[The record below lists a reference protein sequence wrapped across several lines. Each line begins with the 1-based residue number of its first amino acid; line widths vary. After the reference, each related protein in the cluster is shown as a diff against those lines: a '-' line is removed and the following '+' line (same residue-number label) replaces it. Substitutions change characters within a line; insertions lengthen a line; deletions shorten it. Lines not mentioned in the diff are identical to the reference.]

1 MGRKYMGVPV
11 PAGYEK
17 AGDLPSFQT
26 GVRITLEHVA
36 KGLKAAKLKRPDG
49 EAEEHVNQVLDMLAY
64 EIMMGKI

>member
-1 MGRKYMGVPV
+1 MSRKYRGIPV

-17 AGDLPSFQT
+17 MGDLPSFQT
-26 GVRITLEHVA
+26 GVRITQEHIA

-49 EAEEHVNQVLDMLAY
+49 EAEEHMNQVLDMLAY